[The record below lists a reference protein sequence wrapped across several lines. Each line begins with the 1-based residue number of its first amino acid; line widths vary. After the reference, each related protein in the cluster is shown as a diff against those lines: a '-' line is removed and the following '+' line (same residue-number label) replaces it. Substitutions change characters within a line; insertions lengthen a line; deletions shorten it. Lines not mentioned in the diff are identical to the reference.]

1 MDKIEEKIINIIEK
15 NKGKIKAFARD
26 IEAHPEPG
34 FCEKRTAVQVAKAFR
49 GLGLHTKEQ
58 LAVTGV
64 RGSLSKK
71 EGAELTI
78 LGEMDAIGC
87 RNHQKACLL
96 YTSRF

>member
-1 MDKIEEKIINIIEK
+1 MK
-15 NKGKIKAFARD
+15 
-26 IEAHPEPG
+26 
-34 FCEKRTAVQVAKAFR
+34 KRTAVQVAKAFR

-87 RNHQKACLL
+87 RNHQKADKEMERHTPVAIMPSLRRCWERQWLFL
-96 YTSRF
+96 MKK